1 MLDRAMTTPFICVLV
16 AYLLIYVPKLPL
28 SAAMAKQPGGY
39 DNKKPRVQQR
49 KLKGWGARARDAHY
63 NGFEAFPGFA
73 AAVFVAHLTGA
84 DDYRASVLSVAFV
97 VSRALYIGAYIADQ
111 DYLRSALWGI
121 GFVCTLALF
130 GLPWLS

>member
-1 MLDRAMTTPFICVLV
+1 MLIDAMTTPFICALV
-16 AYLLIYVPKLPL
+16 AYLLIYLPKLPL

-39 DNKKPRVQQR
+39 DNKDPRGQQA
-49 KLKGWGARARDAHY
+49 KLDGWGARARAAHY

-73 AAVFVAHLTGA
+73 AAVLVAHLCGA

-97 VSRALYIGAYIADQ
+97 VSRTLYIGAYLADQ
-111 DYLRSALWGI
+111 DYLRSAIWGI

-130 GLPWLS
+130 GLPWL